1 MQYKTIVLELLEQ
14 SPGLSRELRRNDALL
29 STMNQLAVSFRD
41 LHLRLLDQLTSSQ
54 PELDETLLKS
64 QAMEVATEQMQE
76 MIGQAEQLLSNGS
89 VSIEAC
95 LALLQADNR

>member
-54 PELDETLLKS
+54 PELDENQLKY

-89 VSIEAC
+89 VSAEAC
-95 LALLQADNR
+95 LVLLQADNR